1 MTGNP
6 SIANIHNF
14 KKIKTSFISK
24 KINFELFKD
33 KYIVLIQHPL
43 SSESSKTK
51 LFFSIT
57 VNALLNFCKKNKGFK
72 VVAIRP
78 NSDPGSDEIV
88 KILHKVSLKFSNKF
102 TVCNN
107 LNSELFVNL
116 IRNCFCVAGN
126 SSMGLLE
133 TPYYG
138 KYALNIGNRQK
149 GRVNPGNVIFVKNN
163 FQSIIRGMETIV
175 VKKKSKTKIDKKFYG
190 DKNSAK
196 NILNVIKTINLEDLR
211 WINKKKLCL

>member
-1 MTGNP
+1 
-6 SIANIHNF
+6 
-14 KKIKTSFISK
+14 
-24 KINFELFKD
+24 
-33 KYIVLIQHPL
+33 
-43 SSESSKTK
+43 
-51 LFFSIT
+51 
-57 VNALLNFCKKNKGFK
+57 
-72 VVAIRP
+72 
-78 NSDPGSDEIV
+78 
-88 KILHKVSLKFSNKF
+88 
-102 TVCNN
+102 
-107 LNSELFVNL
+107 
-116 IRNCFCVAGN
+116 
-126 SSMGLLE
+126 MGLLE